1 MESKNKKKLALK
13 DVCIIL
19 GIVALLLFKTRLW
32 PLLLL
37 VLLALLVIG
46 IYKLFLSLKQQDKPV
61 EEAMPQTKP
70 QAQTL
75 PVFDIVEDWYGVLCM
90 RITELVKSEY
100 LNAKWVW
107 EKPNSRNRIMMH
119 EEVYILL
126 NQAGGYR
133 KARVQVRDYQA
144 EGLEFVSAPCAQ
156 IPKHNVETAP
166 IAAEET
172 QPIKTDYSLLA
183 MEWVTERAMLINER
197 CNEAIGRK
205 ETQLVLTVSE
215 LPTEKESWANIV
227 DELKKIGLENVEVE
241 TDGIKIDLSNVGM
254 KKE

>member
-61 EEAMPQTKP
+61 EETMPQTQP

-90 RITELVKSEY
+90 RITELVK
-100 LNAKWVW
+100 
-107 EKPNSRNRIMMH
+107 
-119 EEVYILL
+119 
-126 NQAGGYR
+126 
-133 KARVQVRDYQA
+133 
-144 EGLEFVSAPCAQ
+144 
-156 IPKHNVETAP
+156 
-166 IAAEET
+166 
-172 QPIKTDYSLLA
+172 
-183 MEWVTERAMLINER
+183 
-197 CNEAIGRK
+197 
-205 ETQLVLTVSE
+205 
-215 LPTEKESWANIV
+215 
-227 DELKKIGLENVEVE
+227 
-241 TDGIKIDLSNVGM
+241 
-254 KKE
+254 